1 MSKERLNLIKQIT
14 NENRDLGTTIN
25 NKRYKRYKLNDVN
38 VLVNKIAKNEISKDK
53 AIKFYNA

>member
-25 NKRYKRYKLNDVN
+25 NKRYKLNDVN